1 MRKRKSA
8 QSPRIASTG
17 TISTKATAAVTYHF
31 NPQQTTHR
39 HMSNNNEIK
48 KEGNIIAIDDII
60 TFDSGFTKRE
70 FVIKTTDEGEYTQ
83 GSKFELVKDKTAL
96 VDKYSIGDKVTVHF
110 NIRGREWNEKY
121 FVNLVA
127 WRLEGQAT
135 ATATPAPVAASE
147 TEEEEI
153 PF

>member
-1 MRKRKSA
+1 
-8 QSPRIASTG
+8 
-17 TISTKATAAVTYHF
+17 
-31 NPQQTTHR
+31 
-39 HMSNNNEIK
+39 MSNNNEIK

-70 FVIKTTDEGEYTQ
+70 FVIKTTDDGEYPQ
-83 GSKFELVKDKTAL
+83 DIKFELVKDKTAL
-96 VDKYSIGDKVTVHF
+96 VDKYNVGDKVTVHF